1 MNGFLH
7 RCRVE
12 IGPHTITYGAD
23 LVNNIFLTVFIRSEG
38 LSLVLTWG
46 LRRLLLRRRIMPPDP
61 FRGLGLHLLVASLL
75 PLVSGQLGDW
85 ETTALC
91 IHDSSCQLPY
101 VTISTSFHLDAN
113 TRHTWIYLIVYFST
127 ATRPEPALY
136 MTFFFNTLPELAW
149 KKYSCWALFILVH
162 PVQYRKEKRQ
172 KSQLKALWHKE
183 FDWTAPRAGLKPF
196 FCAVPKIRSCPP
208 KNILFSIPS
217 WSCVHLQ
224 RRRGQQHDALP
235 VPQELHGT
243 TASPGGNVLSHPWA
257 TPSQRYDKNLVIG
270 LTQSTVCLCGYDYD
284 EKNTAGLVEE
294 LTPYDTFCTHTCCE
308 VKHLFHVQCHHIRMI
323 NTGQTYLGHLRSP
336 RKHRKN
342 CECCPGHSLIVN
354 H

>member
-1 MNGFLH
+1 MVLGRWSSSTMNGFLH

-127 ATRPEPALY
+127 ATRPETALY
-136 MTFFFNTLPELAW
+136 MTFFSIPYQNSPE
-149 KKYSCWALFILVH
+149 
-162 PVQYRKEKRQ
+162 
-172 KSQLKALWHKE
+172 
-183 FDWTAPRAGLKPF
+183 
-196 FCAVPKIRSCPP
+196 
-208 KNILFSIPS
+208 KNIPVGHCLF
-217 WSCVHLQ
+217 
-224 RRRGQQHDALP
+224 
-235 VPQELHGT
+235 
-243 TASPGGNVLSHPWA
+243 
-257 TPSQRYDKNLVIG
+257 
-270 LTQSTVCLCGYDYD
+270 
-284 EKNTAGLVEE
+284 
-294 LTPYDTFCTHTCCE
+294 
-308 VKHLFHVQCHHIRMI
+308 
-323 NTGQTYLGHLRSP
+323 
-336 RKHRKN
+336 
-342 CECCPGHSLIVN
+342 
-354 H
+354 